1 MPRPTKTIRVPR
13 HTNRNPDCAVRRHDF
28 KQNIEYGEDDG
39 VAVELSRFDY
49 TNKEDG
55 EGDPPDIMPE
65 LAAELLPDE
74 VLVGPGVAGA
84 FVVGV
89 TAVHTC
95 DGAFDA
101 VYELGAAGVGFGVS
115 SGGGVVGGL
124 FGFVFGEDAE
134 GAFFVDVGVADC
146 HCDGEGGDVHH

>member
-1 MPRPTKTIRVPR
+1 MPRPTETIRVPR
-13 HTNRNPDCAVRRHDF
+13 HTDADADGAVRRHDF
-28 KQNIEYGEDDG
+28 KQNIENRKNDG

-74 VLVGPGVAGA
+74 ILVGPGVAGA

-89 TAVHTC
+89 AAVHAC

-101 VYELGAAGVGFGVS
+101 VDELGAAGVDFGVG
-115 SGGGVVGGL
+115 GGGVVGGL

-134 GAFFVDVGVADC
+134 RSFFVDVGVADC